1 MELHPERVSNIMSFI
16 NKDNWDEI
24 KNPSKTDY
32 WKTFEKNYP
41 IIAPNFLYIKEEEI
55 CPAYI

>member
-16 NKDNWDEI
+16 NKDN
-24 KNPSKTDY
+24 